1 MESGEQTWRRPPLV
15 SAVHELR
22 WFGRTWSALAGVAL
36 AGELVSGAVFELS
49 RFDVWASALLFGLTV
64 LATLA
69 RLFLGLRTQPDME
82 YAQIFERSAPPPAGF
97 ALEPVRRTASRAVWV
112 AVAVGALLA
121 VGAGGALVVMLGLIG
136 KPREQVL
143 DDIAGAA
150 FLVGAGWTIV
160 CAAAAF
166 RIAAWF
172 SRWEV
177 RRGRVVLCRPLSSG
191 RLAYVYHV
199 ADAAPE
205 ES

>member
-1 MESGEQTWRRPPLV
+1 MESGEQIWRRPPLV

-22 WFGRTWSALAGVAL
+22 SFGRTWSVLAGVAL
-36 AGELVSGAVFELS
+36 AGDLVSGAVFDLS
-49 RFDVWASALLFGLTV
+49 PLDVWASALLFGLTV

-69 RLFLGLRTQPDME
+69 RLFLGLRTQPDMQ
-82 YAQIFERSAPPPAGF
+82 YAQVFDRSPRPPVGVGREPA
-97 ALEPVRRTASRAVWV
+97 RRTASRATWV
-112 AVAVGALLA
+112 AVAVAVLLA

-143 DDIAGAA
+143 DDLAA
-150 FLVGAGWTIV
+150 AAVLVGAGWTTV

-191 RLAYVYHV
+191 RLAYVYYV

>member
-1 MESGEQTWRRPPLV
+1 MESGEQIWRRPPLV

-22 WFGRTWSALAGVAL
+22 WFGRTWSVLAGVAL
-36 AGELVSGAVFELS
+36 AGDLVSGAVFDLS
-49 RFDVWASALLFGLTV
+49 PLDVWASALLFGLTV

-69 RLFLGLRTQPDME
+69 RLFLGLRTQPDMQ
-82 YAQIFERSAPPPAGF
+82 YAQVFDRSPRPPVGVGREPA
-97 ALEPVRRTASRAVWV
+97 RRTASRVTWV
-112 AVAVGALLA
+112 AVAVAVLLA

-143 DDIAGAA
+143 DDLAA
-150 FLVGAGWTIV
+150 AAVLVGAGWTTV

-191 RLAYVYHV
+191 RLAYVYYV